1 MEFVKRG
8 ARLLQQTPPET
19 QHHFASRLV
28 IVDFDVGVDVD
39 VGVVD
44 ARNGCN
50 ETQAE
55 AMPGSF
61 MRVLARAAIER
72 T

>member
-28 IVDFDVGVDVD
+28 IVDFDVGV
-39 VGVVD
+39 VD